1 VNKIRIDPLDTLFS
15 RFIRLRAIKRV
26 GGCERCLSKKEIRE
40 LQTSHFHGRR
50 KRSVRWHEDNAAG
63 LCAGCHKHLTENP
76 LEHVEWFKNYIG
88 ENKFTLL
95 NVAANTPQKTDRDL
109 IKIYLEQKIQEVEGR

>member
-1 VNKIRIDPLDTLFS
+1 MNKIHIDPLDVLFS

-26 GGCERCLSKKEIRE
+26 GGCERCLKHKEIGE

-50 KRSVRWHEDNAAG
+50 KKSVRWHEDNAAG
-63 LCAGCHKHLTENP
+63 LCAGCHKHFTENP
-76 LEHVEWFKNYIG
+76 LEHVEWFKEQLG

-95 NVAANTPQKTDRDL
+95 NIAAQTPQRVDKEL
-109 IKIYLEQKIQEVEGR
+109 IKMYLQQKIKELE